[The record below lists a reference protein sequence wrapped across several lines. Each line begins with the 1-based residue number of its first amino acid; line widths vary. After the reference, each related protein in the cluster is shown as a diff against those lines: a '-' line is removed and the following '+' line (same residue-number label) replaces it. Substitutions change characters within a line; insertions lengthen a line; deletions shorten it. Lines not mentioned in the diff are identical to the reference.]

1 MKKIILFIL
10 MFLLSACA
18 PSYQINSNQNTV
30 ILGSNLP
37 KSLVKQFQKRINS
50 NGYLEF

>member
-1 MKKIILFIL
+1 MKKNILFIL
-10 MFLLSACA
+10 MFLLSACV

-37 KSLVKQFQKRINS
+37 KSLVKQFKS
-50 NGYLEF
+50 V